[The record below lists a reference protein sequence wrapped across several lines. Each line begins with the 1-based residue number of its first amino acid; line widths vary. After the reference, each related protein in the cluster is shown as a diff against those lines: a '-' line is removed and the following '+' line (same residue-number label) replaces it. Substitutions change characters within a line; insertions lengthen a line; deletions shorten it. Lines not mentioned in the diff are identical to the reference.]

1 MSKQPGDWYGV
12 NSIAQVLVSIFTSF
26 SRQLPQGSI
35 IQQVKDSMSVLTFQE
50 GGIYLDVIIER
61 IKQGLREQRLNRELE
76 EERKKNAE
84 GGVNVGAIKR
94 KDSYVMVEEFAI
106 KEV

>member
-1 MSKQPGDWYGV
+1 
-12 NSIAQVLVSIFTSF
+12 
-26 SRQLPQGSI
+26 
-35 IQQVKDSMSVLTFQE
+35 MSVLTFQE

-84 GGVNVGAIKR
+84 GGFNVGAIKR